1 MSLNTHPDSTD
12 SIDSLSSLLQNVS
25 IDSILDFRNKIREFD
40 GAYRRGDDIIIVSD
54 SIRTVRGL
62 LKYTFLDGNPPCFST
77 FTLRGLPIEET
88 DDGKSFFMLDG
99 NTPYTLS
106 ILEANYIQTLMESE
120 SIPIEFIPSLYFS
133 HQRGDFFILNVDGT
147 EKHIFSIPFKV
158 QFIQDCNFVIHYIPD
173 DRDAWCEPISQH
185 QAHVLARIF
194 SLTISELYPF
204 VRD

>member
-1 MSLNTHPDSTD
+1 MTSD

-25 IDSILDFRNKIREFD
+25 IDSLLDIRNKIRQLD
-40 GAYRRGDDIIIVSD
+40 GAYRRGDDIIILSD

-99 NTPYTLS
+99 NTPYS
-106 ILEANYIQTLMESE
+106 ISLLEASYVQTLMDAEG
-120 SIPIEFIPSLYFS
+120 IPIEFVPSLYFS

-147 EKHIFSIPFKV
+147 EKHIFSIPFKI
-158 QFIQDCNFVIHYIPD
+158 QFIDSGDMYFVIHYIPH

-185 QAHVLARIF
+185 QAHVLSRIF
-194 SLTISELYPF
+194 SIDISELYPF